1 MIKIEITLD
10 LNDVISAL
18 RRISS
23 RSFLAEQLE
32 KTIPNLKSLQRDR
45 FGRISRGTPYSPGY
59 FGSLKPSR
67 AHRAGVAGDPGYA
80 RDTSALYSDLT
91 QNIDIEKGEAVSIW
105 SDRAYAAYQE
115 GLLNRNHGLSFF
127 YEDAVYGDIAEAA
140 ISKGINDAWQKKA

>member
-1 MIKIEITLD
+1 LIKLEITLD

-67 AHRAGVAGDPGYA
+67 AHRAGIAGDPGYA

-91 QNIDIEKGEAVSIW
+91 QNVAIENGATVAIW
-105 SDRAYAAYQE
+105 SDQAYAQYQE
-115 GLLNRNHGLSFF
+115 NLLTRNHGLSFF
-127 YEDAVYGDIAEAA
+127 YEDGFYGDIAETA
-140 ISKGINDAWQKKA
+140 IVSGINEVWGD

>member
-1 MIKIEITLD
+1 MIKLEITLD

-67 AHRAGVAGDPGYA
+67 AHRAGIAGDPGYA

-91 QNIDIEKGEAVSIW
+91 QNVAIENGATVAIW
-105 SDRAYAAYQE
+105 SDQAYAQYQE
-115 GLLNRNHGLSFF
+115 NLLTRNHGLSFF
-127 YEDAVYGDIAEAA
+127 YEDGFYGDIAETA
-140 ISKGINDAWQKKA
+140 IVSGINEVWGD